1 MRHDFRLLRFLVRNA
16 LIGIAVGWNVL
27 GLLVFTDA
35 FGLGTLL
42 AASEHRTIAL
52 ALLLAGFAITFGG
65 LAMAS
70 AVFLMPL
77 EPPPPG
83 AKVWGDGAEERD

>member
-1 MRHDFRLLRFLVRNA
+1 VRHDFRLLRFLVRNA
-16 LIGIAVGWNVL
+16 LIGVAVGWNVL
-27 GLLVFTDA
+27 GLLVVTDA

-42 AASEHRTIAL
+42 SSSEHRLVAL

-65 LAMAS
+65 VAMAS
-70 AVFLMPL
+70 AVFLMPM

-83 AKVWGDGAEERD
+83 AKIWGDGPLERD

>member
-27 GLLVFTDA
+27 GLLVVTDS

-42 AASEHRTIAL
+42 ATSEHRILAL
-52 ALLLAGFAITFGG
+52 ALLLVGFAATFGG
-65 LAMAS
+65 VAAAS
-70 AVFLMPL
+70 AVFLMPW

-83 AKVWGDGAEERD
+83 AKIWGDGPEERD

>member
-1 MRHDFRLLRFLVRNA
+1 MRHDFRLLRFLARNA
-16 LIGIAVGWNVL
+16 LIGVAVGWNVL
-27 GLLVFTDA
+27 GLLLVTDT

-42 AASEHRTIAL
+42 ATSEHRLVAL
-52 ALLLAGFAITFGG
+52 ALLLAGFAATFGG
-65 LAMAS
+65 VATAS

-83 AKVWGDGAEERD
+83 AKIWGDEPPERD